1 MFYFIALNILYSYR
15 CSSHQKSSSSV
26 KKRLGKT
33 KEQNTLNSVL
43 KLKDHSSS
51 NNHNWIFTWSFTVSF
66 LKGKWL
72 PSERLA
78 TKRHQMVKLELSK
91 IQEILSSLYSLVIGI
106 VSVRDLSQSLWKFN
120 LGRKIISSVYESFK
134 LVILRLLIG
143 DCYLVFIFYILLYF
157 EFK

>member
-1 MFYFIALNILYSYR
+1 
-15 CSSHQKSSSSV
+15 
-26 KKRLGKT
+26 
-33 KEQNTLNSVL
+33 
-43 KLKDHSSS
+43 
-51 NNHNWIFTWSFTVSF
+51 
-66 LKGKWL
+66 
-72 PSERLA
+72 
-78 TKRHQMVKLELSK
+78 MVKLELSK

-120 LGRKIISSVYESFK
+120 LGRKVISSVYESFK

>member
-1 MFYFIALNILYSYR
+1 
-15 CSSHQKSSSSV
+15 
-26 KKRLGKT
+26 
-33 KEQNTLNSVL
+33 
-43 KLKDHSSS
+43 
-51 NNHNWIFTWSFTVSF
+51 
-66 LKGKWL
+66 
-72 PSERLA
+72 
-78 TKRHQMVKLELSK
+78 MVKLELSK

>member
-1 MFYFIALNILYSYR
+1 
-15 CSSHQKSSSSV
+15 
-26 KKRLGKT
+26 
-33 KEQNTLNSVL
+33 
-43 KLKDHSSS
+43 
-51 NNHNWIFTWSFTVSF
+51 
-66 LKGKWL
+66 
-72 PSERLA
+72 
-78 TKRHQMVKLELSK
+78 MVKLELSK

-157 EFK
+157 KFK